1 MSIPPPG
8 GSTRITSAPSA
19 ASVAPPSGAAMNAES
34 STMRSPDRIGWSAG
48 AGVIHGLG
56 SLLLKAW
63 RQSFVDVLEDRR
75 RAGLWQLLALPLR
88 GLDLRANRVERGGLL
103 VTRPYALA
111 GRERPPALDRT
122 ALLGLSELGLIA
134 VFLRIVRGVV
144 ESQ

>member
-19 ASVAPPSGAAMNAES
+19 ASVAPPSGAAINAES

-56 SLLLKAW
+56 SLLLKAR

-75 RAGLWQLLALPLR
+75 RPRLWQLLDLPLR
-88 GLDLRANRVERGGLL
+88 GLDVGANRVCHGGLL
-103 VTRPYALA
+103 VARPAALR
-111 GRERPPALDRT
+111 GR
-122 ALLGLSELGLIA
+122 
-134 VFLRIVRGVV
+134 
-144 ESQ
+144 